1 MKIINEEIIIPTHG
15 SIKKLL
21 EPIYSQ
27 LEAIDNRI
35 KQSHQKSNQPPV
47 KYYRNNDLKQLFG
60 LSNNT
65 IIKYRETGILPYTM
79 LGEIYLYEVALIEQ
93 ILTKNKVL

>member
-1 MKIINEEIIIPTHG
+1 MNENNEIILPSLG

-21 EPIYSQ
+21 EPIYSR
-27 LEAIDNRI
+27 LEAIESSI
-35 KQSHQKSNQPPV
+35 KQSYQKQSSKS
-47 KYYRNNDLKQLFG
+47 KYYRNNDLKQSFG

-93 ILTKNKVL
+93 ILTQNKVS